1 MNQDISIAVALIV
14 ITTFFLIVQL
24 YKNYKLEEDIEMYKQ
39 SIMYLED
46 RIAKRDIEGE
56 RNFKDLVAGIDGVT
70 SVSLSAKRY
79 VELLRAEESLVELQ
93 LKVKEISDVK

>member
-1 MNQDISIAVALIV
+1 MNQDISIAVLLIV

-24 YKNYKLEEDIEMYKQ
+24 YKNHKLEEDVEMYKR
-39 SIMYLED
+39 SNRYLED

-79 VELLRAEESLVELQ
+79 VELLRAENDLIE
-93 LKVKEISDVK
+93 LKVKVRELDNG

>member
-1 MNQDISIAVALIV
+1 MNQDISLAVALIIGSV
-14 ITTFFLIVQL
+14 VLLIGQL
-24 YKNYKLEEDIEMYKQ
+24 YKNHKLEEDIEMYKQ
-39 SIMYLED
+39 SNKYLED
-46 RIAKRDIEGE
+46 RIAKRDREGE
-56 RNFKDLVAGIDGVT
+56 CNFKDLVGGIDGVT

>member
-1 MNQDISIAVALIV
+1 MNQDINIAVALIA
-14 ITTFFLIVQL
+14 ITTFFLMIQL
-24 YKNYKLEEDIEMYKQ
+24 YKNHKLEEDIEMYKQ
-39 SIMYLED
+39 SNRYLED

-79 VELLRAEESLVELQ
+79 VELLRAENDLIE
-93 LKVKEISDVK
+93 LKVKVRELDNG

>member
-1 MNQDISIAVALIV
+1 MNQDISIAVALIIGTLV
-14 ITTFFLIVQL
+14 LLLVQV
-24 YKNYKLEEDIEMYKQ
+24 YKNHKLEEDIDMYKQ
-39 SIMYLED
+39 SNRYLED

-79 VELLRAEESLVELQ
+79 VELLRAENDLIE
-93 LKVKEISDVK
+93 LKVKVRELDNG

>member
-1 MNQDISIAVALIV
+1 MNQDISLAVALIIGSV
-14 ITTFFLIVQL
+14 VLLMVQL
-24 YKNYKLEEDIEMYKQ
+24 YKNHKLEEDIEMYKQ
-39 SIMYLED
+39 SNKYLED

-93 LKVKEISDVK
+93 LKVKEISNVK

>member
-1 MNQDISIAVALIV
+1 MSQDISIAVALIIGTLV
-14 ITTFFLIVQL
+14 LLLVQV
-24 YKNYKLEEDIEMYKQ
+24 YKNHKLEEDIEMYKQ
-39 SIMYLED
+39 SNRYLED

-79 VELLRAEESLVELQ
+79 VELLRAENDLVD
-93 LKVKEISDVK
+93 LKVRVRELDNG

>member
-1 MNQDISIAVALIV
+1 MNQDISIAVALIIGSVV
-14 ITTFFLIVQL
+14 ILMGQL
-24 YKNYKLEEDIEMYKQ
+24 YKNHKLEEDIEMYKQ
-39 SIMYLED
+39 SNKYLED

-79 VELLRAEESLVELQ
+79 VELLRAENDLVD
-93 LKVKEISDVK
+93 LKVKVRELDNG

>member
-1 MNQDISIAVALIV
+1 MNQDISIAVALI
-14 ITTFFLIVQL
+14 IGTLALLIIQV
-24 YKNYKLEEDIEMYKQ
+24 YKNHKLEEDIEMYKR
-39 SIMYLED
+39 SNRYLED

-79 VELLRAEESLVELQ
+79 VELLRAENDLIE
-93 LKVKEISDVK
+93 LKVKVRELDNG

>member
-1 MNQDISIAVALIV
+1 MNQDFALCILLLAVTVAMFCIQ
-14 ITTFFLIVQL
+14 I
-24 YKNYKLEEDIEMYKQ
+24 YKNHKLEEDIEMYKQ
-39 SIMYLED
+39 SNRYLED

-93 LKVKEISDVK
+93 LKVKEISNVK

>member
-14 ITTFFLIVQL
+14 ITTFFLIGQL
-24 YKNYKLEEDIEMYKQ
+24 YKNHKLEEDIEMYKQ
-39 SIMYLED
+39 SNRYLED

-79 VELLRAEESLVELQ
+79 VELLRAENDLIE
-93 LKVKEISDVK
+93 LKVKVRELDNG

>member
-14 ITTFFLIVQL
+14 ITTFFLMIQL
-24 YKNYKLEEDIEMYKQ
+24 YKNHKLEEDIEMYKR
-39 SIMYLED
+39 SNRYLED
-46 RIAKRDIEGE
+46 RIAKRDVEGE

-79 VELLRAEESLVELQ
+79 VELLRAENDLID
-93 LKVKEISDVK
+93 LKVKVRELDNG

>member
-1 MNQDISIAVALIV
+1 MNQDFALCILLLAVTVAMLCIQ
-14 ITTFFLIVQL
+14 I
-24 YKNYKLEEDIEMYKQ
+24 YKNHKLEEDIEMYKQ
-39 SIMYLED
+39 SNRYLED

-79 VELLRAEESLVELQ
+79 VELLRAENDLVD
-93 LKVKEISDVK
+93 LKVKVRELDNG

>member
-1 MNQDISIAVALIV
+1 MNQDISLAVALII
-14 ITTFFLIVQL
+14 ITLVLLMVQV
-24 YKNYKLEEDIEMYKQ
+24 YKNHKLEEDIEMYKQ
-39 SIMYLED
+39 SNRYLED

-79 VELLRAEESLVELQ
+79 VELLRVENDLIE
-93 LKVKEISDVK
+93 LKVKVRELDNG

>member
-1 MNQDISIAVALIV
+1 MNQDISIAVALII
-14 ITTFFLIVQL
+14 ITTFLLIVQL
-24 YKNYKLEEDIEMYKQ
+24 YKNHKLEEDIEMYKR
-39 SIMYLED
+39 SNRYLED

-79 VELLRAEESLVELQ
+79 VELLRAENDLIE
-93 LKVKEISDVK
+93 LKVRVRELDNG

>member
-1 MNQDISIAVALIV
+1 MNQDISIAVALIIGTLV
-14 ITTFFLIVQL
+14 LLMVQL
-24 YKNYKLEEDIEMYKQ
+24 YKNHKLEEDIEMYKR
-39 SIMYLED
+39 SNRYLED

-79 VELLRAEESLVELQ
+79 VELLRAENDLIE
-93 LKVKEISDVK
+93 LKVKVRELDNE

>member
-14 ITTFFLIVQL
+14 ITAFSLIVQL
-24 YKNYKLEEDIEMYKQ
+24 YKNHKLEEDIEMYKQ
-39 SIMYLED
+39 SNRYLED

-79 VELLRAEESLVELQ
+79 VELLRAENDLIE
-93 LKVKEISDVK
+93 LKVKVRELDNG

>member
-1 MNQDISIAVALIV
+1 MNQDISIAVALILGSV
-14 ITTFFLIVQL
+14 ILLMVQV
-24 YKNYKLEEDIEMYKQ
+24 YKNHKLEEDIEMYKQ
-39 SIMYLED
+39 SNRYLED

-79 VELLRAEESLVELQ
+79 VELLRAENDLIE
-93 LKVKEISDVK
+93 LKVRVRELDNG

>member
-14 ITTFFLIVQL
+14 ITTFFLMIQL
-24 YKNYKLEEDIEMYKQ
+24 YKNHKLEEDIEMYKR
-39 SIMYLED
+39 SNRYLED
-46 RIAKRDIEGE
+46 RITKRDIEGE

-79 VELLRAEESLVELQ
+79 VELLRAENDLIE
-93 LKVKEISDVK
+93 LKVKVRELDNG

>member
-1 MNQDISIAVALIV
+1 MNQDINIAVALIA
-14 ITTFFLIVQL
+14 ITAFFLMIQL
-24 YKNYKLEEDIEMYKQ
+24 YKNHKLEEDIEMYKQ
-39 SIMYLED
+39 SNRYLED

-79 VELLRAEESLVELQ
+79 VELLRAENDLIE
-93 LKVKEISDVK
+93 LKVKVRELDNG

>member
-1 MNQDISIAVALIV
+1 MNQDISIAVALIIGTLV
-14 ITTFFLIVQL
+14 LLLVQV
-24 YKNYKLEEDIEMYKQ
+24 YKNHKLEEDIEMYKQ
-39 SIMYLED
+39 SNRYLED

-79 VELLRAEESLVELQ
+79 VELLRAENDLIE
-93 LKVKEISDVK
+93 LKVKVRELDNG